1 MKKLEIE
8 VLNNYGKVEV
18 DLKYLDKLETVFQEY
33 LKSDKNTLDL
43 TIVDD
48 KTIQKLNKEHR
59 NKDAVTDVLSFANAE
74 VKEDFPQIDDNTFL
88 GEILI
93 SYPQIKRQS
102 EENKI
107 DLKKEFYLMI
117 IHGLLHLLAYD
128 HIEDSEAKIMEAL
141 EDRLLL
147 ELFKD

>member
-18 DLKYLDKLETVFQEY
+18 DLKYLDKLEAVFQEY
-33 LKSDKNTLDL
+33 LKSEKNTLDL

-74 VKEDFPQIDDNTFL
+74 VKEDFPKLSDTVFL

-102 EENKI
+102 EENNI
-107 DLKKEFYLMI
+107 DLEKEFYLMI
-117 IHGLLHLLAYD
+117 IHGLLHLLGYD
-128 HIEDSEAKIMEAL
+128 HIKDDEANIMEAL
-141 EDRLLL
+141 EDELLL